1 MNDPE
6 YRARVAAFGAEFIA
20 YLRREGREEE
30 AENAERYF
38 ADYLPMKS
46 PPPCEERRA

>member
-6 YRARVAAFGAEFIA
+6 YRARVAAFAAEFIA

-30 AENAERYF
+30 AERAERYF
-38 ADYLPMKS
+38 REYMECPDVF
-46 PPPCEERRA
+46 